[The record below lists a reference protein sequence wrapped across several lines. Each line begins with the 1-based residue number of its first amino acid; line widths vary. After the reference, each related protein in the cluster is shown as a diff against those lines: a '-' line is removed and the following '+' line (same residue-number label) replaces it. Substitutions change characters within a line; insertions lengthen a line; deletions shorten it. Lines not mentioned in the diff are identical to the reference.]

1 MKLWFL
7 GTLWLSSGCRCQ
19 ITPLFRCQVLYPQ
32 PTRPAD
38 WSRYTQFQG
47 QSEVLGSPLALPSAL
62 AIAPGAR
69 LQVSASLPYPLPHAS
84 CRYAAHVSCPSAS
97 LPLAAF
103 PGMGDTCKVTLNS
116 ADSAGRGMGAA
127 LQVGK
132 CELDGW
138 GPFPPPP

>member
-38 WSRYTQFQG
+38 WSTYTHFQG

-69 LQVSASLPYPLPHAS
+69 LQVSVSLPYPSLVLAVDMLPMS
-84 CRYAAHVSCPSAS
+84 AAHLLLFPWLPSRAWET
-97 LPLAAF
+97 LA
-103 PGMGDTCKVTLNS
+103 
-116 ADSAGRGMGAA
+116 R
-127 LQVGK
+127 
-132 CELDGW
+132 
-138 GPFPPPP
+138 